1 MADFKDDF
9 YKRFKRDGG
18 IATEFFLP
26 STVPLLGGFSHSG
39 ASISLNLSFGTHIVA
54 RKRSDGR
61 IVIADSMS
69 DIDYQTNFS
78 DLNLRTFPEWVKNII
93 LSAKE
98 TPGADKGFELLFKE
112 DSFSG
117 FTPPRLLGGKLVIKD
132 FFKPSVP
139 DVNLLNGTNLPYYY
153 LASLMPPKKLVG
165 VNSLTF
171 ETIVYDAPKGTKKPI
186 VIKKDEES
194 FEIPDGFSYKERS
207 RLKNFSSPDDLF
219 PLMKES
225 VKSLINH
232 INSGG
237 IHLLLSVCDDFQ
249 GEFNILPNLSGVIV
263 FLEEDSI
270 DKFIETAESKYEKKT
285 GKKPAFY
292 ISD

>member
-1 MADFKDDF
+1 MQDLKDDF
-9 YKRFKRDGG
+9 YKRFKRDSG

-26 STVPLLGGFSHSG
+26 ATVPLLGGFSHSG

-61 IVIADSMS
+61 VVIADSMS
-69 DIDYQTNFS
+69 DIDYMTNFS

-98 TPGADKGFELLFKE
+98 TPGADEGFELLFKE
-112 DSFSG
+112 DLISG
-117 FTPPRLLGGKLVIKD
+117 FSPSRLLGGKLVIKD

-139 DVNLLNGTNLPYYY
+139 NVNLLNGTNLPCYF
-153 LASLMPPKKLVG
+153 LSSLMPPKKLVG

-171 ETIVYDAPKGTKKPI
+171 ETIVYDVPKSQKKPI
-186 VIKKDEES
+186 VIIKDK
-194 FEIPDGFSYKERS
+194 EIFQVPDGFSYKERS

-225 VKSLINH
+225 VKSLLNH
-232 INSGG
+232 INSDGM
-237 IHLLLSVCDDFQ
+237 HSLFSVCEDFS
-249 GEFNILPNLSGVIV
+249 GEYNILPHLSGVIV
-263 FLEEDSI
+263 FMEETNI
-270 DKFIETAESKYEKKT
+270 DKFIETAESRYEKKT